1 MHYDWKEVYNQV
13 KFCDKCRLCSTRT
26 NTVFGVG
33 NQRAQV
39 MFIGEGPGR
48 DEDMQGEPFVG
59 QAGKLL
65 DKMLGAINIERK
77 SVFIAYV
84 VKCRPPRN
92 RIPLEDEALACV
104 PYLRAQTALVSPR
117 IIVLLGATAVKYVL
131 GQDARIT
138 RDRGKWFERKGVWIL
153 PTYHPAALL
162 YDESKKRDPRTDMKA
177 LRDKIKELD
186 IDIFE
191 VKE

>member
-1 MHYDWKEVYNQV
+1 MHYDWKEVYKQV

-77 SVFIAYV
+77 SVYIANV

-92 RIPLEDEALACV
+92 RTPLEDEALACV

-162 YDESKKRDPRTDMKA
+162 YDESKKRDAWTDMKA